1 MKRLIPLFFL
11 AFLFCNCQNEI
22 KNWVILSVNTDN
34 NTTFIQTP
42 NSYYKSKVDA
52 DITVFV
58 SLLPEADDFIEVTK
72 VYSSAPEVLLI
83 ESIDLNARIIKAKAL
98 KAGEAKIYLNT
109 RNHGSASTLDFIIN

>member
-11 AFLFCNCQNEI
+11 AFLFCSCQNEI

-34 NTTFIQTP
+34 NTTFIQTS

-52 DITVFV
+52 DITISV

-72 VYSSAPEVLLI
+72 VYSSAPEILLI
-83 ESIDLNARIIKAKAL
+83 ESIDLNKRIIKAKAL
-98 KAGEAKIYLNT
+98 KAGEAKIYVYT
-109 RNHGSASTLDFIIN
+109 KSHSSASTLSIYIK